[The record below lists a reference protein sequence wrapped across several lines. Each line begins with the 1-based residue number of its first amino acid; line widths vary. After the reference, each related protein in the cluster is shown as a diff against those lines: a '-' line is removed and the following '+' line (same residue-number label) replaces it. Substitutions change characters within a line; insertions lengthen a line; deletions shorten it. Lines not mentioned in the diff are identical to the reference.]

1 MDHIDHNLS
10 YMKEENIYDYAL
22 YHMRDVLISTLK
34 HKDTMPRQRQLKVVR
49 IKLIQSKLTSK
60 FKQLAQEKHMPHEVF
75 MMTTLR
81 QLEKMGEVKVLESHP
96 AFKKRNTPCVQLLS
110 AFVDRAES

>member
-1 MDHIDHNLS
+1 MDHIDHNLP
-10 YMKEENIYDYAL
+10 YMKEENVYDYAI
-22 YHMRDVLISTLK
+22 YHMRDVLAASLN
-34 HKDTMPRQRQLKVVR
+34 HKDTMPRQKAQKVVR
-49 IKLIQSKLTSK
+49 IKVIKDRLTSK

-96 AFKKRNTPCVQLLS
+96 AFKKRNTPCVQLLA
-110 AFVDRAES
+110 AFADKAE

>member
-1 MDHIDHNLS
+1 
-10 YMKEENIYDYAL
+10 
-22 YHMRDVLISTLK
+22 
-34 HKDTMPRQRQLKVVR
+34 
-49 IKLIQSKLTSK
+49 
-60 FKQLAQEKHMPHEVF
+60 MPHEVF

-81 QLEKMGEVKVLESHP
+81 QLEKIGEVKVLESHP